1 MNTRNKDREMRRVQY
16 RVNYLANMIA
26 QKVCDGQTVLPSEI
40 AEYKRAM
47 NCFIRKKD
55 AAED

>member
-1 MNTRNKDREMRRVQY
+1 MRRVQY